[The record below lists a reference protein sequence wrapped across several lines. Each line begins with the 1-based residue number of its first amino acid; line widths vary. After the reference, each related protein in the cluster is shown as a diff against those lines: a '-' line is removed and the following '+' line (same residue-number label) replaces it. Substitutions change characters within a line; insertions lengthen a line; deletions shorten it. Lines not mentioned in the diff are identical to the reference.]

1 MKNKKS
7 FRTGTEVGEGAIIA
21 AGAVVIGKIERSCI
35 YGGVPAKLIKYR
47 NES

>member
-7 FRTGTEVGEGAIIA
+7 FRTGTEDREG